1 MIGGLVELVTD
12 PFGHP
17 VFIEEVDR
25 LADQIVEIDSP
36 GQALRLAIGPRIS
49 SACGKR
55 LCIKVSPEDARAQF
69 KEIVAAFAQPRRKG
83 FIIGLGIHQLGRAF
97 ARFALASPKDRKKV
111 RSEEHTSELRSLMRN
126 SYAVLCLKK

>member
-69 KEIVAAFAQPRRKG
+69 KEIV
-83 FIIGLGIHQLGRAF
+83 
-97 ARFALASPKDRKKV
+97 
-111 RSEEHTSELRSLMRN
+111 RSEEHTSELQSLMRI
-126 SYAVLCLKK
+126 SYAVFCLKKKTTERKQDAHTHEAV

>member
-1 MIGGLVELVTD
+1 MCILRLIDKDMIGGLVELVTD

-55 LCIKVSPEDARAQF
+55 TCIQVRPEDARAKF
-69 KEIVAAFAQPRRKG
+69 TETVETLAKHHRKG
-83 FIIGLGIHQLGRAF
+83 FIQELGH
-97 ARFALASPKDRKKV
+97 PP
-111 RSEEHTSELRSLMRN
+111 
-126 SYAVLCLKK
+126 